1 MRKLVLSMLTIL
13 SIGAFAGAA
22 VACPYSG
29 HGTKKDSAE
38 APPVVIGS

>member
-1 MRKLVLSMLTIL
+1 MRKIFLSILTVL

-29 HGTKKDSAE
+29 HGTKQDSAE
-38 APPVVIGS
+38 APPVVVGS